1 MAFFL
6 RKKEKKIAGIFH
18 FLFFSVWLMTLST
31 MREIAI
37 QLKKRKAIYIY
48 HRENVMMG

>member
-37 QLKKRKAIYIY
+37 QLKKGRLYIYIT
-48 HRENVMMG
+48 EKM

>member
-6 RKKEKKIAGIFH
+6 RKEEKKIAAIFH

-31 MREIAI
+31 KREITI
-37 QLKKRKAIYIY
+37 QLKEGRL
-48 HRENVMMG
+48 